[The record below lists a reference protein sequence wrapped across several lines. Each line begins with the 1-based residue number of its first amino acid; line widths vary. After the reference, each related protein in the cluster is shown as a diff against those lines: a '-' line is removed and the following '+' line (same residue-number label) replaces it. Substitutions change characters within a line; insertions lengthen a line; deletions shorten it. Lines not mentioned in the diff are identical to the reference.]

1 MMNLNALFSSFYTFS
16 LVSFVSM
23 VLIGCGFHL
32 RGADGALAT
41 PFKTVHLAV
50 DARSPLGVEL
60 ARNLRASGDTQLVA
74 TAKEAE
80 ATLEILQ
87 DNRNKIVL
95 SLNSA
100 GRVREFA
107 LTHQLRFRV
116 IDAVGREVLLPTEIN
131 LRRTISFNETQVLAK
146 EAEEALLFR
155 DMQTD
160 MVQQVLRRISAIK
173 VEGK

>member
-1 MMNLNALFSSFYTFS
+1 MMKLRTLISS
-16 LVSFVSM
+16 L
-23 VLIGCGFHL
+23 LLLACLAGCGFHL

-41 PFKTVHLAV
+41 PFKTLYIAV
-50 DARSPLGVEL
+50 DSRSPLGVEL
-60 ARNLRASGDTQLVA
+60 ARNLRASGGTQLVA
-74 TAKEAE
+74 RATEAE
-80 ATLEILQ
+80 ATLEILA
-87 DNRNKIVL
+87 DVHNKTVL

-116 IDAVGREVLLPTEIN
+116 VDGVGKELMLPTEIN
-131 LRRTISFNETQVLAK
+131 LRRTISFNEAQVLAK

-160 MVQQVLRRISAIK
+160 MVQQVLRRLSALK
-173 VEGK
+173 TESK

>member
-1 MMNLNALFSSFYTFS
+1 MMKLKALFCSF
-16 LVSFVSM
+16 L
-23 VLIGCGFHL
+23 LLCLAGCGFHL

-41 PFKTVHLAV
+41 PFKTLYVAL
-50 DARSPLGVEL
+50 DSRSPLGVEL
-60 ARNLRASGDTQLVA
+60 ARNLRASGGTQLVA
-74 TAKEAE
+74 SAKEAQ

-87 DNRNKIVL
+87 DARNKTVL

-116 IDAVGREVLLPTEIN
+116 IDNLGKELLLPTEIN
-131 LRRTISFNETQVLAK
+131 LRRTISFNEAQVLAK

-160 MVQQVLRRISAIK
+160 MVQQILRRLSAIK
-173 VEGK
+173 LEEK

>member
-1 MMNLNALFSSFYTFS
+1 MITPNLFRGFYTFT
-16 LVSFVSM
+16 LMSFVAL

-32 RGADGALAT
+32 RGADGALET
-41 PFKTVHLAV
+41 PFKTMYVAV
-50 DARSPLGVEL
+50 DARSPLGSEL
-60 ARNLRASGDTQLVA
+60 VRNLRANGDTKLVA

-87 DNRNKIVL
+87 DNRNKTVL

-116 IDAVGREVLLPTEIN
+116 TDAVGREVLMPTEIN
-131 LRRTISFNETQVLAK
+131 LRRTVSFNETQVLAK

-160 MVQQVLRRISAIK
+160 MVRQILRRVGAIK
-173 VEGK
+173 LEGK